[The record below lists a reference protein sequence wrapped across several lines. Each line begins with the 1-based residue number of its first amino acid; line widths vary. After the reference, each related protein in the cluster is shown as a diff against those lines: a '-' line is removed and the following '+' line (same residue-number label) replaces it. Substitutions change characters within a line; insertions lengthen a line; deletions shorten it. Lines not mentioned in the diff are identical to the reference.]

1 MHFYADYHMHT
12 NFSSDSHAAMEDM
25 IEKAISF
32 GLKEIAITDHLDCQ
46 YPDKEFPFL
55 LDYHAYSEKIAQ
67 MQKKY
72 AEKIIIRKGVEF
84 GLQAHVK
91 KETDTFYENGTFDFV
106 IGSTHCVK
114 GLELHGNSFYEGKT
128 QHDAYL
134 EYFEDL
140 YHNIQIYDC
149 FDVYGHIDYVNRY
162 GNYDN
167 RNLNY
172 MEFQEIIDEILK
184 LLIQKGKGIEINT
197 SGIKYGLGY
206 VHPKIEILKRYKQ
219 LGGEIITVGSDA
231 HAPDRVCAN
240 FKEAYELLHAVGV
253 KAITVFE
260 KQQPRFI
267 SISK

>member
-1 MHFYADYHMHT
+1 MKFYADYHMHT
-12 NFSSDSHAAMEDM
+12 NFSSDSDANIEDM
-25 IEKAISF
+25 IETAISL
-32 GLKEIAITDHLDCQ
+32 GLKEIAITDHLDYQ
-46 YPDKEFPFL
+46 YPDPEFPFL
-55 LDYHAYSEKIAQ
+55 LDYDAYSQKIAQ
-67 MQKKY
+67 MQEKY
-72 AEKIIIRKGVEF
+72 SEKIIIRKGIEF

-91 KETDTFYENGTFDFV
+91 KETDAFYQNGTFDFV

-114 GLELHGNSFYEGKT
+114 GLELYGNSFYQGKT

-140 YHNIQIYDC
+140 YNNVKIYNS

-162 GNYDN
+162 GDYNN

-172 MEFQEIIDEILK
+172 TEFQEIIDEILK

-231 HAPDRVCAN
+231 HAPNRIAAN
-240 FKEAYELLHAVGV
+240 FKEAYELLHSVGFQ
-253 KAITVFE
+253 AITVFE

-267 SISK
+267 DI